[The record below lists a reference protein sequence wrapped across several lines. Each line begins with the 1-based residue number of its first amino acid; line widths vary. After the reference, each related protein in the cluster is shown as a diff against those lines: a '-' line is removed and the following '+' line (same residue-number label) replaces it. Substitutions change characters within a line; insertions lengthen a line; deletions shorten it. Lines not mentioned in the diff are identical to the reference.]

1 MSSASLEKL
10 LKELAEILQESTEK
24 YREEIDSVNPTIVSL
39 SDSNLKNSLKPIID
53 SIKTIKTS
61 KSIESTIIQ
70 KFREGF
76 LSGRVLRIP
85 AFNPE
90 DSINESVATYYASTN
105 LFFVYKEGSFNAYQS
120 IQRRIV
126 KGSES
131 INNYFNDPQIKDIL
145 FSNYSYIDKK
155 TNKPVQVTRSNIET
169 GHLYSGDMSVTPAI
183 QKLNLVNKKVDEILS
198 DINYT
203 SSSTSKLGII
213 NNLVSALNNLKTIS
227 LTSLGGIKKTHKKDV
242 KLLFTG
248 TSEIQIDKLG
258 KFFAEKNLKIV
269 LLVPEARNINSSKSR
284 AERLAV
290 SKLYSSKIGS
300 YLKKVDVA
308 TLKASKSIKEVVE
321 DHLVQTLLNG
331 KGDGYKEKSKAS
343 YKKDIPSKSNKKTT
357 KTTITSNVSIKSPKT
372 TNKPAPIRNTSG
384 QFTSLPKILAILQGS
399 INEQVASNMGSPRLN
414 YRKGRFANSVRI
426 NNVNKSD
433 KGQWTITYSYMTYP
447 YQTFEPGYAQGSQ
460 TRDPRALI
468 RLSIR
473 QLVAKEIGD
482 KFRAVR
488 LGGAGSLGRIK

>member
-76 LSGRVLRIP
+76 LSGRVLRVP
-85 AFNPE
+85 VFNPE
-90 DSINESVATYYASTN
+90 DPINESVATYYASTN
-105 LFFVYKEGSFNAYQS
+105 LFFVYKEGNFNAYQS

-145 FSNYSYIDKK
+145 FSSYSYIDKK
-155 TNKPVQVTRSNIET
+155 TNKPVQITRTNIET
-169 GHLYSGDMSVTPAI
+169 GHLYSGDTSVTPAI
-183 QKLNLVNKKVDEILS
+183 QKLNLVNKKVDQILS
-198 DINYT
+198 DINYV
-203 SSSTSKLGII
+203 SSGTSKLGTI

-269 LLVPEARNINSSKSR
+269 LLVPEARDINSSKSR

-300 YLKKVDVA
+300 YLKKVDVT

-331 KGDGYKEKSKAS
+331 KGEGYRERSKAS
-343 YKKDIPSKSNKKTT
+343 YKKDVPSKSSRKTT
-357 KTTITSNVSIKSPKT
+357 KTTITSNVSIKPPKVEKQT
-372 TNKPAPIRNTSG
+372 PIRNISG
-384 QFTSLPKILAILQGS
+384 QFTSLPKILAMLQGN
-399 INEQVASNMGSPRLN
+399 INQQVASNMGSPRLN

-426 NNVNKSD
+426 KNVNKSD

-447 YQTFEPGYAQGSQ
+447 YQTFEPGYAQGSNA
-460 TRDPRALI
+460 RDPRALI
-468 RLSIR
+468 TLSIR
-473 QLVAKEIGD
+473 ELVAKEIGN
-482 KFRAVR
+482 KFRAIR
-488 LGGAGSLGRIK
+488 IGGAGSLGRIK